1 MLTAISTP
9 IIFPRIVPNDWE
21 EWNTIWNKYKK
32 FSPKVKSSGNVGSV
46 LWVGFDIYVKDGAD
60 ATDIFKYKC
69 ENINCPELFNSLFDN
84 IDKLPIDLQVVRVV
98 QSLIPVAP
106 HNDYSIDSGTHS
118 IRSILHDTN
127 PRQTWWY
134 QTKNNDKHYLKM
146 PDDTNTWWYDDI
158 KVKHGT
164 DFISGYGKQLI
175 IYRGPPKENEM
186 KILLDNSMKRYS
198 DYVIYI

>member
-9 IIFPRIVPNDWE
+9 IIFPRIVPNDWD

-32 FSPKVKSSGNVGSV
+32 YSPKVKSSGNAGSV
-46 LWVGFDIYVKDGAD
+46 IWVGFDIYVKDGVD
-60 ATDIFKYKC
+60 ATDICKYKC

-98 QSLIPVAP
+98 QSLLPAEP
-106 HNDYSIDSGTHS
+106 HHDYSGTHS

-134 QTKNNDKHYLKM
+134 QTENNDHKHYLKM
-146 PDDTNTWWYDDI
+146 PDDTNTWWYNDT

-164 DFISGYGKQLI
+164 DFIRGYSKQLI
-175 IYRGPPKENEM
+175 IYNGIPKENEM

-198 DYVIYI
+198 DYVIYV